1 MEAMLMMFPF
11 DRISSGSAY
20 LEQRKTVVRL
30 PSMVFCQSSSVQSAA
45 RVRERMIPALFTR
58 TSSWPKVSIAA
69 RIRRWM
75 SAPCVTSAGTASARP
90 PAESI
95 SLATASIGPGRRPL
109 ATTLAPSRANMRA
122 MARPRPV
129 PPPVTI
135 ATLFFNRM
143 SAQSL
148 LKEEASVLA
157 QGHHTARMKSLSRAG
172 RGATASN
179 GAPRLADVK
188 SGEGWS
194 GVCRRLLACQRRS
207 APALEHREL
216 GDCLACE
223 LRKSLRGLAERHD
236 RRDGDMA
243 GNAQKLLQLR
253 LLRHCLRR
261 DGSAVPFVTG
271 GQQDV
276 PRERIDR
283 PSADDADSLQILIE
297 GCNQPEVH
305 ADD

>member
-135 ATLFFNRM
+135 ATLFFNRK
-143 SAQSL
+143 SA
-148 LKEEASVLA
+148 
-157 QGHHTARMKSLSRAG
+157 
-172 RGATASN
+172 
-179 GAPRLADVK
+179 
-188 SGEGWS
+188 EGWS

-243 GNAQKLLQLR
+243 GNPQKLLQLR